1 MQRYGTTRFTLIR
14 QPRPADRESRFRPAK
29 DEGETRRSISL
40 HGLSSNIYVIV

>member
-29 DEGETRRSISL
+29 DRTCHRPLKEAA
-40 HGLSSNIYVIV
+40 HV

>member
-29 DEGETRRSISL
+29 DITFHRPRKEAA
-40 HGLSSNIYVIV
+40 HV